1 MRDRARKTWFYATQV
16 YQRNSLGESACK
28 VAVVI
33 LLAFVF
39 LWNFSMG
46 LANKLV

>member
-1 MRDRARKTWFYATQV
+1 MLLRFTKEIHLV
-16 YQRNSLGESACK
+16 KSACK
-28 VAVVI
+28 VGVVI
-33 LLAFVF
+33 LLAFVL